1 MTNKTLKAWMNPAL
15 LEEMEEGVLNAPQDL
30 LGMHYYDGVQ
40 LFIVRRPKAQRIWI
54 TNVEGDEASEMEE
67 LDSELGLFGLEIK
80 AKTKQ
85 LKDYRVRIEYGEN
98 DVVETADPYNF
109 SPVMTDFD
117 CYIFGE
123 GKNYKIYEKFGA
135 HVETINGVTGTR
147 FAVWAP
153 DARSVSVVGSF
164 NMWDGRLHTMRLL
177 GPTGVY
183 ELFIPGV
190 AEGGIYKYQIT
201 TRSGELVYKTD
212 PYGNYAELRP
222 GNASI
227 VTSLE
232 GYEWNDASY
241 MKEHKKKTRD
251 VRERNPMNIYEVHLG
266 SWKKRIEDDD
276 NGFYSYP
283 ELAQMLGDYLVEMEY
298 THVELM
304 GIAEYPFDG
313 SWGYQVG
320 CYYAPTS
327 RYGTPKDFMYFV
339 DEMHRRGIEVILD
352 WVPAHFPKDAH
363 CLGNFDGKAVYEHPD
378 RRRGEHPDW
387 GTYIFDY
394 GRKEVQNFLVAN
406 ALFWIEKF
414 HIDGLRVDAVASMLY
429 LDYGKQDGDWLPN
442 KDGGNEHYEAVEF
455 LRHLN
460 RVVEK
465 DHPGA
470 YIIAEE
476 STAWPGVT
484 SDTEK
489 GGLGFSFKWNMGWM
503 NDFLEYMKL
512 DPYFKQFHHDQL
524 CFSLSYHLSE
534 KYILVLSHDEVVHG
548 KCSLL
553 NKMPGL
559 AGDKYAALKAAFG
572 FMYGH
577 PGKKLLFMGQ
587 EFAQQRE
594 WSEKRSLDWYLMD
607 EAPHRQIHQFIHD
620 FNHLY
625 KEYGAL
631 WYNDSDVMGFE
642 WMDCARPETSTVAF
656 VRRGKTKTKQLMF
669 ILNFTPVEHAK
680 YSVKAPCK
688 GKFTEILNSDDVKY
702 GGQGRINAKPV
713 TAKIKKPLPKTGAGK
728 APAPVSKTPEYEI
741 ECYLPPLSVVVLE
754 YNYSD

>member
-1 MTNKTLKAWMNPAL
+1 MNDILKAWMNPAL

-30 LGMHYYDGVQ
+30 LGMHMYEGTQ
-40 LFIVRRPKAQRIWI
+40 LFVVRRPGAQMVWI
-54 TNVEGDEASEMEE
+54 TDVDGESAVEAEE
-67 LDSELGLFGLEIK
+67 LDTELGLFGVEV
-80 AKTKQ
+80 KTKKKQ
-85 LKDYRVRIEYGEN
+85 FKDYRVRVQYSPE
-98 DVVETADPYNF
+98 DVIDIADPYQF
-109 SPVMTDFD
+109 QPVMTDFD

-123 GKNYKIYEKFGA
+123 GKNYKIFDKFGA
-135 HVETINGVTGTR
+135 HIETINGVTGTR

-183 ELFIPGV
+183 ELFVPGV
-190 AEGGIYKYQIT
+190 TEGGIYKYQIT
-201 TRSGELVYKTD
+201 TRSGELLYKTD
-212 PYGNYAELRP
+212 PYGNYAEVRP
-222 GNASI
+222 GNASV

-232 GYEWNDASY
+232 GYEWNDADY
-241 MKEHKKKTRD
+241 MKKHEAKTRE
-251 VRERNPMNIYEVHLG
+251 VRERSPMNIYEVHLG

-276 NGFYSYP
+276 NGFYSYR
-283 ELAQMLGDYLVEMEY
+283 ELAGMLGDYLEEMGY
-298 THVELM
+298 THIELM

-394 GRKEVQNFLVAN
+394 GRREVQNFLVAN
-406 ALFWIEKF
+406 ALFWVEKF

-442 KDGGNEHYEAVEF
+442 RDGGNENYEAVQF

-460 RVVEK
+460 GVMEEL
-465 DHPGA
+465 HPGA
-470 YIIAEE
+470 YIVAEE

-484 SDTEK
+484 SPVDAQ
-489 GGLGFSFKWNMGWM
+489 GLGFSFKWNMGWM

-559 AGDKYAALKAAFG
+559 TGDKYAALKAAFG

-594 WSEKRSLDWYLMD
+594 WSEKRSLDWYLLD
-607 EAPHRQIHQFIHD
+607 DAPHRGIHD
-620 FNHLY
+620 FIKDFNKLY
-625 KEYGAL
+625 LENSAL
-631 WYNDSDVMGFE
+631 YFNDSDMIGFE
-642 WMDCARPETSTVAF
+642 WMDCARPKTSTVAF

-669 ILNFTPVEHAK
+669 ILNFTPVAHEK
-680 YSVKAPCK
+680 YKVKAPCK
-688 GKFTEILNSDDVKY
+688 GKYTEIINSDDVKY
-702 GGQGRINAKPV
+702 GGQGRMNPEPI
-713 TAKIKKPLPKTGAGK
+713 TAKKKASDSKKKT
-728 APAPVSKTPEYEI
+728 SKTEVCYEI
-741 ECYLPPLSVVVLE
+741 ECYLPPLSVVVLQYDYKE
-754 YNYSD
+754 

>member
-1 MTNKTLKAWMNPAL
+1 MNDVLKGWMNPAL
-15 LEEMEEGVLNAPQDL
+15 LDEMKEGVLNAPQDI
-30 LGMHYYDGVQ
+30 LGMHMHEGTQ
-40 LFIVRRPKAQRIWI
+40 LFVVRRPLAQAVWI
-54 TNVEGDEASEMEE
+54 TNVKGTKVYEMEE
-67 LDSELGLFGLEIK
+67 LDQELGLFGVEIK
-80 AKTKQ
+80 AKSKQ
-85 LKDYRVRIEYGEN
+85 LKNYRVRIQYGEN
-98 DVVETADPYNF
+98 DVVETADPY
-109 SPVMTDFD
+109 SYEPAMTDFD

-123 GKNYKIYEKFGA
+123 GKNYKIFDKMGA
-135 HVETINGVTGTR
+135 HVECNSGVTGTR
-147 FAVWAP
+147 FVLWAP

-164 NMWDGRLHTMRLL
+164 NNWDGRLHTMRLL
-177 GPTGVY
+177 KNSGIY
-183 ELFIPGV
+183 DLFVPGV
-190 AEGGIYKYQIT
+190 GEGAVYKFQIT
-201 TRSGELVYKTD
+201 SRSGELMYKTD
-212 PYGNYAELRP
+212 PYGNYAEVRP
-222 GNASI
+222 GNASV

-232 GYEWNDASY
+232 GYEWSDGAY
-241 MKEHKKKTRD
+241 MKEHEAKSRE
-251 VRERNPMNIYEVHLG
+251 VRERSPMNIYEVHLG
-266 SWKKRIEDDD
+266 SWKKRVEDDD
-276 NGFYSYP
+276 NGFYSYR
-283 ELAQMLGDYLVEMEY
+283 ELAEMLGDYLVEMGY
-298 THVELM
+298 THIELM

-339 DEMHRRGIEVILD
+339 DEMHKRSIEVILD

-363 CLGNFDGKAVYEHPD
+363 CLGNFVGKAVYEHPD

-394 GRKEVQNFLVAN
+394 GRKQVQNFLVAN

-442 KDGGNEHYEAVEF
+442 EDGGNEHYEAVEF

-460 RVVEK
+460 QVVA
-465 DHPGA
+465 DGYPGA

-484 SDTEK
+484 KSPNEN
-489 GGLGFSFKWNMGWM
+489 GLGFSYKWNMGWM

-548 KCSLL
+548 KCSML

-559 AGDKYAALKAAFG
+559 TGDKYAALKATYG

-594 WSEKRSLDWYLMD
+594 WSEMRSLDWNLL
-607 EAPHRQIHQFIHD
+607 EEEPHQGIHRFVKD

-625 KEYGAL
+625 KQYDSL
-631 WYNDSDVMGFE
+631 WYNDSDIMGFE
-642 WMDCARPETSTVAF
+642 WMDCERAETSTVAF
-656 VRRGKTKTKQLMF
+656 VRRGKTAKEQLMF
-669 ILNFTPVEHAK
+669 ILNFTPVAHEK
-680 YSVKAPCK
+680 YTVKAPCK
-688 GKFTEILNSDDVKY
+688 GAFVEILNSDDEKY
-702 GGQGRINAKPV
+702 GGQGRLNEKAI
-713 TAKIKKPLPKTGAGK
+713 TAKKKRTSVKAGK
-728 APAPVSKTPEYEI
+728 VVAKAEYELT
-741 ECYLPPLSVVVLE
+741 CYLPPLSVVVLKYDYKE
-754 YNYSD
+754 

>member
-30 LGMHYYDGVQ
+30 LGMHYYDGIQ

-54 TNVEGDEASEMEE
+54 TNVEGDEAGEMEE
-67 LDSELGLFGLEIK
+67 LDSELGLFGLEIT

-85 LKDYRVRIEYGEN
+85 LKDYRVRIQYGEN

-109 SPVMTDFD
+109 SPVITDFD

-135 HVETINGVTGTR
+135 HVETINGVKGTR

-222 GNASI
+222 GNASV

-232 GYEWNDASY
+232 GYEWNDTSY
-241 MKEHKKKTRD
+241 MKEHEKKTRE

-276 NGFYSYP
+276 NGFYSYS

-460 RVVEK
+460 RVVDK

-484 SDTEK
+484 SDVEK

-559 AGDKYAALKAAFG
+559 TGDKFAALKAAFG

-594 WSEKRSLDWYLMD
+594 WSEARSLDWYLMD

-669 ILNFTPVEHAK
+669 ILNFTPVEHGK
-680 YSVKAPCK
+680 YRVKAPCK
-688 GKFTEILNSDDVKY
+688 GKFTEILNSDDIKY
-702 GGQGRINAKPV
+702 GGEGRINAKPV
-713 TAKIKKPLPKTGAGK
+713 TAKIKKTQPKSGGGK
-728 APAPVSKTPEYEI
+728 APVPVSKEPEYEI

-754 YNYSD
+754 YNYSE